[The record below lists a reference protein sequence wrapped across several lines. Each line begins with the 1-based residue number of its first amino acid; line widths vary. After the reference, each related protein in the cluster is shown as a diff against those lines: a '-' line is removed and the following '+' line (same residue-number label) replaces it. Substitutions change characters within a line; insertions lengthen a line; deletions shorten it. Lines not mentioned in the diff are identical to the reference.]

1 LIAPIE
7 RDGSDMKGRRFY
19 GDPIARSLALTDAPS
34 AISHTEMRGSV
45 CCNSMRQNRR
55 RYDAMIDVRH
65 LRYFMAV
72 AAERSFTKGA
82 ERLNMAQPPLSRRI
96 QEMEEELGTLL
107 FDRNAKPLE
116 LTSAG
121 QLFYE
126 ESMQILQ
133 RVDQMRATM
142 TCFVTGDP
150 RRFAIGLVPSA
161 LYARFSEVIR
171 RFREIS
177 PDVDLRLT
185 RMTTPDQIS
194 ALTEG
199 RINVGLGRVRLNA
212 PGIRQEVLWEER
224 LIVAVPPGH
233 ALAIGDDPL
242 ELSAL
247 ATLPLILYPREPRP
261 SYADQV
267 LSLFRDHTLKPQI
280 LEVQELQTALVMVAA
295 EAGTCIVPSS
305 VQRLGRPDL
314 IFRPLKGDVA
324 DHHKLPNW

>member
-1 LIAPIE
+1 
-7 RDGSDMKGRRFY
+7 MF
-19 GDPIARSLALTDAPS
+19 
-34 AISHTEMRGSV
+34 
-45 CCNSMRQNRR
+45 
-55 RYDAMIDVRH
+55 DVRH

-96 QEMEEELGTLL
+96 QEMEEELGTPL

-116 LTSAG
+116 LTNAG
-121 QLFYE
+121 HLFYE

-142 TCFVTGDP
+142 SRFVTGEP
-150 RRFAIGLVPSA
+150 RRFVIGLAPST
-161 LYARFSEVIR
+161 LYTRFPEVIR

-177 PDVDLRLT
+177 PDVDINLT
-185 RMTTPDQIS
+185 GMKTLDQIS

-212 PGIRQEVLWEER
+212 SGIRQQVLREER

-233 ALAIGDDPL
+233 PLAVGDDPL

-247 ATLPLILYPREPRP
+247 ATFPIIVYPREPTP

-267 LSLFRDHTLKPQI
+267 LSLFRDRALEPQTI
-280 LEVQELQTALVMVAA
+280 LEVQELQTAMVMVAA
-295 EAGTCIVPSS
+295 GAGTCIVPAS
-305 VQRLGRPDL
+305 VQRLGGTDL
-314 IFRPLKGDVA
+314 IFRPLATEATSPIIMSHRIDDPSPQLRTFFRTFVELYTEGGFSVPQALLDQ
-324 DHHKLPNW
+324 LEPT